1 MKKFLSSHSVFNKI
15 VSSSCCF
22 HHNTTP
28 SLSAYAA
35 INNFLNSTTTS
46 NKSFHT
52 NTVFSNAQVSLN
64 ALSSSNIE
72 EIMKNLPDPS
82 TLNIK
87 PRNKKEP
94 VVRNKT
100 RQTWRDR
107 PKVTPK
113 FLDTLP
119 TVTFRQ
125 INIKQGPKKVNEV
138 TELLRGISAKEALI
152 QLQSCDKKIA
162 PIIYRFIRSCM
173 LNAENIHGM
182 NADRLLIRECIVNK
196 QKYGKALRFHAKGR
210 FGLELNRKTSVLV
223 KMVEV
228 PEIEGEHRLGRYGW
242 TNKTWREYEEDMLRE
257 KTTETVEAEEV
268 FEPQQEMSETE
279 EVIAEPVEEVK
290 AETPKQQ

>member
-1 MKKFLSSHSVFNKI
+1 MKKFLSSHSVISKLA
-15 VSSSCCF
+15 SSSCCF
-22 HHNTTP
+22 HHNTP
-28 SLSAYAA
+28 SLSASCAA
-35 INNFLNSTTTS
+35 INNFLNISTN

-52 NTVFSNAQVSLN
+52 NTLFSNAQQVSLN

-107 PKVTPK
+107 PKITPK

-138 TELLRGISAKEALI
+138 TEMLRGISAKEALI
-152 QLQSCDKKIA
+152 QLQSCDKKI
-162 PIIYRFIRSCM
+162 
-173 LNAENIHGM
+173 
-182 NADRLLIRECIVNK
+182 
-196 QKYGKALRFHAKGR
+196 
-210 FGLELNRKTSVLV
+210 
-223 KMVEV
+223 
-228 PEIEGEHRLGRYGW
+228 
-242 TNKTWREYEEDMLRE
+242 
-257 KTTETVEAEEV
+257 
-268 FEPQQEMSETE
+268 
-279 EVIAEPVEEVK
+279 
-290 AETPKQQ
+290 